1 MKNVLLPTMTLSE
14 SIIVF
19 KRCAIVKTVHCLN
32 FSRMVF
38 WIRLS
43 VLKEYRNTVIHSIL
57 VVDIL
62 LFLLFINLWIAKSEA
77 FNKKCTY
84 CQWRHFYQ
92 PNMLYM
98 TRRFVPW
105 VDICCCFIDH
115 QYVILS
121 KNGSCQTDQL
131 TLTDAEV
138 GSTLRHF
145 RVQLPRKI
153 IHSRLQLNLV
163 LKRYCICHSF
173 ALGKDTGVIEK

>member
-1 MKNVLLPTMTLSE
+1 MKNVLLHVHTMTLSE
-14 SIIVF
+14 SMIVF

-32 FSRMVF
+32 FSRIVF

-43 VLKEYRNTVIHSIL
+43 VLKEYRNTVIHSSL

-62 LFLLFINLWIAKSEA
+62 IFLSNLRHSIKTIIANEGI
-77 FNKKCTY
+77 
-84 CQWRHFYQ
+84 YQ

-98 TRRFVPW
+98 TRSSVPW
-105 VDICCCFIDH
+105 VDICCCFINH

-131 TLTDAEV
+131 TLTHAEV
-138 GSTLRHF
+138 GSTLGHF

-163 LKRYCICHSF
+163 LKI
-173 ALGKDTGVIEK
+173 